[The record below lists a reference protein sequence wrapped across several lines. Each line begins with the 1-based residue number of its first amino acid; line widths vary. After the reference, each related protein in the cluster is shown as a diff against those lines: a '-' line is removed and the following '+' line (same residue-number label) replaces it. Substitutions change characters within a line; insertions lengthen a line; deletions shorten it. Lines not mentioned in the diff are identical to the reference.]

1 MIRRGSVS
9 QCATRTGSS
18 LARASCS
25 HGTIFHR
32 KDPGF
37 VFQGGGYAAP
47 LAADQNPVLKTTPYP
62 AIPLEVK
69 VSNVR
74 GTVAMARTNLPNS
87 ATSQFF
93 INLADNQALDY
104 INGGYAA
111 FGYITDMSF
120 VAEMSQAP
128 CVASVVTDGT
138 YYGCLPV
145 PNLMIVSAEQTRP

>member
-1 MIRRGSVS
+1 M
-9 QCATRTGSS
+9 
-18 LARASCS
+18 
-25 HGTIFHR
+25 
-32 KDPGF
+32 
-37 VFQGGGYAAP
+37 
-47 LAADQNPVLKTTPYP
+47 
-62 AIPLEVK
+62 
-69 VSNVR
+69 SNVR